1 MILGIFT
8 IFGHSMLPVLH
19 PSDRVL
25 VSFIPYYFSTPKK
38 GDIVLFKKNGM
49 LIVKRIV
56 KSENGKISVA
66 GDNKKDSLYNS
77 TVRRKDIVGKMIYK
91 F

>member
-1 MILGIFT
+1 
-8 IFGHSMLPVLH
+8 MLPVLH

-25 VSFIPYYFSTPKK
+25 VSSIPYYFSTPKK
-38 GDIVLFKKNGM
+38 GDIVLFKKNGKF
-49 LIVKRIV
+49 IIKRIV

-66 GDNKKDSLYNS
+66 GDNKKDSSYNT
-77 TVRRKDIVGKMIYK
+77 TVTREDIVGKMIYK